1 MSTAGLAYIALG
13 SNLGESRAI
22 LESAFQ
28 ELEKL
33 STAQLVR
40 SSLWE
45 TSPVDCP
52 PGSPLFL
59 NAVAALRPLPEES
72 PETLLEK
79 LQELERHFGRRPKVV
94 MNEAR
99 PLDLDLIAFGE
110 AKRSSPELHLP
121 HPRAHLRKFVLAPLA
136 EIAPDLLLPGQTDSV
151 AKLLEH
157 LQSPEE
163 IHLVR

>member
-59 NAVAALRPLPEES
+59 YAVAALRPLPEES
-72 PETLLEK
+72 P
-79 LQELERHFGRRPKVV
+79 
-94 MNEAR
+94 
-99 PLDLDLIAFGE
+99 
-110 AKRSSPELHLP
+110 
-121 HPRAHLRKFVLAPLA
+121 
-136 EIAPDLLLPGQTDSV
+136 
-151 AKLLEH
+151 
-157 LQSPEE
+157 
-163 IHLVR
+163 